1 MLNETELEQIAQM
14 IPAKTAYAVIAS
26 WSDID
31 ETAQDWDD
39 WEHIHFCHD
48 WASACDA
55 RRLIESEGLKAY
67 IIEPEGVIDELEA

>member
-14 IPAKTAYAVIAS
+14 IPAKTTYAVIAS

-31 ETAQDWDD
+31 ETASEWND
-39 WEHIHFCHD
+39 WEHIHFCND

-67 IIEPEGVIDELEA
+67 IIEPEGVVDELEA

>member
-1 MLNETELEQIAQM
+1 MLNETELGTLAQM

-39 WEHIHFCHD
+39 WEHIHFCND